1 MSCLEVRHLSGCQI
15 TSCILSAHYSM
26 YKHASFVATA
36 PKEPCHTG
44 GPREGASGRHVLA
57 CQRKQ
62 SKPRGSTLAGFMRME
77 EVQDPEPSNPI
88 DPQDWKKSKNRVAP
102 EPVVLERHEIRPPV
116 HAAEGMAS
124 IRRVR
129 SCHDYRHPSLYA
141 CTLPGALY
149 FGKAAVRSLFLLAP
163 QLRSTP
169 FNRCSSQLHPPSKPS
184 QAYQVQGIQKG
195 AANRVE
201 EPSLLLH
208 DIRLWNTKLGSLRVT
223 QGCMLSCS
231 PPATA
236 AAVQSQLCHNP

>member
-88 DPQDWKKSKNRVAP
+88 VHCTARTRMSACDCKPCDPAFAGPTRLEKVQ
-102 EPVVLERHEIRPPV
+102 EP
-116 HAAEGMAS
+116 
-124 IRRVR
+124 
-129 SCHDYRHPSLYA
+129 
-141 CTLPGALY
+141 
-149 FGKAAVRSLFLLAP
+149 
-163 QLRSTP
+163 
-169 FNRCSSQLHPPSKPS
+169 RCS
-184 QAYQVQGIQKG
+184 
-195 AANRVE
+195 
-201 EPSLLLH
+201 
-208 DIRLWNTKLGSLRVT
+208 
-223 QGCMLSCS
+223 
-231 PPATA
+231 
-236 AAVQSQLCHNP
+236 